1 MSLPIKW
8 YRTKHSSRRAIT
20 RWTRRLW
27 PLIGGLALQ
36 AAPTGCDQQLT
47 SLLNTLSQDVVNG
60 IGTGISNLLQALTLT
75 LFV

>member
-1 MSLPIKW
+1 MSSPVKRHQTR
-8 YRTKHSSRRAIT
+8 YRSRRALA

-27 PLIGGLALQ
+27 PLIGGVALQ
-36 AAPTGCDQQLT
+36 AAPAGCDQQLT
-47 SLLNTLSQDVVNG
+47 TLLNTFSQDIVNG